1 MEQLQEKIKELK
13 AQMTKQ
19 EEVVKEALV
28 NKERNNNLLTAFRNE
43 KAELLAKVKEQQAKG
58 ETLTA
63 DQYVEARN
71 SSTGLKARI
80 EYHEA
85 LIFDLEKAVEIEK
98 ERLHGLQQEA
108 IIARSEIVQQQA
120 EQKIQTFFKN
130 HKDELEEIFNLF
142 CLTGNYGGY
151 SPLGEYTAAE
161 DAVKEH
167 IGKCLGKVL
176 PEKFVTP
183 EEYIIHSPY
192 LSGFKAKTMS
202 QKHKEKFLQGKA
214 QGIEALINELTN
226 DN

>member
-1 MEQLQEKIKELK
+1 MEQLQAKIKELK
-13 AQMTKQ
+13 AQMAKQ
-19 EEVVKEALV
+19 EEAVKEALA
-28 NKERNNNLLTAFRNE
+28 NKERNNNLLTAFRHE

-85 LIFDLEKAVEIEK
+85 FVFDLEKVVETEK
-98 ERLHGLQQEA
+98 ARLQDLQKQA
-108 IIARSEIVQQQA
+108 IITRSKIVQQQA
-120 EQKIQTFFKN
+120 EQKLQVFFKEN
-130 HKDELEEIFNLF
+130 KEELEEIFNLF

-151 SPLGEYTAAE
+151 SPLGEYTATE
-161 DAVKEH
+161 DAVKKH
-167 IGKCLGKVL
+167 IGKCLGDTL
-176 PEKFVTP
+176 PKEFFTP

-192 LSGFKAKTMS
+192 LSEFKAKTPT
-202 QKHKEKFLQGKA
+202 QQHKEKFLQGKY